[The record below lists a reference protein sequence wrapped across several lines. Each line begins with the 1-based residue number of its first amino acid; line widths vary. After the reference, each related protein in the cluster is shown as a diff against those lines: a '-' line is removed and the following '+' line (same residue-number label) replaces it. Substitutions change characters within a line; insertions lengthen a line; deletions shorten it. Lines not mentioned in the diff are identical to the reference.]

1 MPGELLAVA
10 GPLLGCL
17 ALIALVVVLAADS
30 TARYEFERNGVRT
43 LQEAPAR
50 GEQPVHAGT
59 ATAAEARHGAER
71 PAPARSAVGLA
82 AHPAG
87 RHIAE
92 GPTAAAWW
100 LVDQAGGA
108 TVAGPFVDR
117 LEADWALWS
126 TGLAGTASAVH
137 GVRRVDGGVIRR
149 QSPQDREWLS
159 ELGRQL
165 DRLPE
170 DWEPN
175 MADDE
180 DALITVVVELT
191 AALLEAG
198 LPLHGYAAP
207 EAGGAGGVCLTPHP
221 AGLGVL
227 VTWRQHDRM
236 SVQQVRGAAMDAA
249 VQRTMT
255 AAVATVL
262 QQMGFSVEEFGLTG
276 AHLVTAPTG

>member
-10 GPLLGCL
+10 GPLLGCFG
-17 ALIALVVVLAADS
+17 LIALVVVLAAGS
-30 TARYEFERNGVRT
+30 TARYEFERNGVRA
-43 LQEAPAR
+43 LQPAPAH
-50 GEQPVHAGT
+50 GEVPVRAGT
-59 ATAAEARHGAER
+59 AAGEARRGAQR
-71 PAPARSAVGLA
+71 PAPERSAVGLA
-82 AHPAG
+82 THPAG

-92 GPTAAAWW
+92 GPSATAWW
-100 LVDQAGGA
+100 LVDQADGS
-108 TVAGPFVDR
+108 TVAGPFADR

-126 TGLAGTASAVH
+126 AGLAETASAVH
-137 GVRRVDGGVIRR
+137 GVRRPDGGVVRR
-149 QSPQDREWLS
+149 QSPQEREWLA

-180 DALITVVVELT
+180 DALATVAVELT

-198 LPLHGYAAP
+198 LPVHGGAGP
-207 EAGGAGGVCLTPHP
+207 EADGAGGVCLMPHP
-221 AGLGVL
+221 AGIGVL

-236 SVQQVRGAAMDAA
+236 SVQQVRGAAMEAA

-262 QQMGFSVEEFGLTG
+262 RQMGFPVEEFGSTG

>member
-10 GPLLGCL
+10 GPLLGCVG
-17 ALIALVVVLAADS
+17 LIALVVVLAAGS
-30 TARYEFERNGVRT
+30 TARYEFERNGVRA
-43 LQEAPAR
+43 LQAA
-50 GEQPVHAGT
+50 PVHGEVRVRAGT
-59 ATAAEARHGAER
+59 AAGGEAPRGAGL
-71 PAPARSAVGLA
+71 PAPERSAVGLA
-82 AHPAG
+82 THPAA

-92 GPTAAAWW
+92 APTATAWW
-100 LVDQAGGA
+100 LVDQAGGTA
-108 TVAGPFVDR
+108 AAGPFADR

-126 TGLAGTASAVH
+126 AGLAETASAVH
-137 GVRRVDGGVIRR
+137 GVRRADGGVARR
-149 QSPQDREWLS
+149 QTPQDREWLA
-159 ELGRQL
+159 ELARQL

-180 DALITVVVELT
+180 DAVTTVAVELT

-198 LPLHGYAAP
+198 LPLHGCEGNA
-207 EAGGAGGVCLTPHP
+207 AGGVCLTPHP

-249 VQRTMT
+249 VQRTMN

-262 QQMGFSVEEFGLTG
+262 RQMGFSVEEFGSAG
-276 AHLVTAPTG
+276 AHLVTAHTG